1 MAHFELLIYLC
12 KMLRK
17 GTILLIL
24 MCISV
29 FTSTTLHAAKKHHK
43 AKSSHSVAKSSKK
56 SKNALAKHH
65 SKKKGKKGKFVPT
78 PEEIAARKAPQ
89 ALIAQNQLKKKEEDS
104 VKKTVFANVQKE
116 EEGYFANMF
125 NKQKQLASIQTLEGT
140 AAVFKSVSG
149 WQDKK
154 FYILTNELPVGTVVR
169 ITTNDLKSICAKVIS
184 ALPEVGNNI
193 KYRLNDAAAAILGIS
208 NKTFPISVTY

>member
-12 KMLRK
+12 KMLQK
-17 GTILLIL
+17 GSFYLFLL
-24 MCISV
+24 
-29 FTSTTLHAAKKHHK
+29 TLSLALSMPVLAAKKHQK
-43 AKSSHSVAKSSKK
+43 GKSSHSVHTKST
-56 SKNALAKHH
+56 KHV
-65 SKKKGKKGKFVPT
+65 SKKKGKHAKYVPT
-78 PEEIAARKAPQ
+78 AEEIAARKAPQ
-89 ALIAQNQLKKKEEDS
+89 ELIAQNQQKKKAEDS
-104 VKKTVFANVQKE
+104 VKKTVFANTQKD
-116 EEGYFANMF
+116 EEGYFANVF
-125 NKQKQLASIQTLEGT
+125 GKQKQPATIQTLEGT

-154 FYILTNELPVGTVVR
+154 FYILTNELPVGTIVR

-184 ALPEVGNNI
+184 ALPEVGTNI

>member
-1 MAHFELLIYLC
+1 
-12 KMLRK
+12 MLGK
-17 GTILLIL
+17 SSVYMMFLAL
-24 MCISV
+24 CISLSV
-29 FTSTTLHAAKKHHK
+29 PSFAAKKHHK
-43 AKSSHSVAKSSKK
+43 KTGAHATASHKKSSKHI
-56 SKNALAKHH
+56 A
-65 SKKKGKKGKFVPT
+65 KKKGKHAKYVPT

-104 VKKTVFANVQKE
+104 VKKTVFANTQKD
-116 EEGYFANMF
+116 EEGYFANIF
-125 NKQKQLASIQTLEGT
+125 SKQKQATSIQTLEGT

-154 FYILTNELPVGTVVR
+154 FYILTNELPVGTIVR
-169 ITTNDLKSICAKVIS
+169 ITTNDFKSICAKVIS